1 MQEEGNKMYFLLKP
15 ITDNVSYY
23 IYGQWETAEDY
34 AEVGFRANLYP
45 IFAVRCLTNGLTMFM
60 QHLKSDHTKKLLEFD
75 YKKGVVFKLE
85 PLLVVD

>member
-34 AEVGFRANLYP
+34 AEVGCRANLYS
-45 IFAVRCLTNGLTMFM
+45 T
-60 QHLKSDHTKKLLEFD
+60 
-75 YKKGVVFKLE
+75 
-85 PLLVVD
+85 

>member
-1 MQEEGNKMYFLLKP
+1 MYFLLKP

-45 IFAVRCLTNGLTMFM
+45 IFAVRCLTNGLTNV
-60 QHLKSDHTKKLLEFD
+60 HAALEVRPHQEAI
-75 YKKGVVFKLE
+75 GV
-85 PLLVVD
+85 